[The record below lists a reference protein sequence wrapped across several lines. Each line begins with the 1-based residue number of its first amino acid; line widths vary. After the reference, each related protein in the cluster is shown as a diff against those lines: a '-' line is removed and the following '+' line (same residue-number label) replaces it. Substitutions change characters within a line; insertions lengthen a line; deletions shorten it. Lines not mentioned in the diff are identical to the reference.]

1 MAKVNEIP
9 LVNPIYSSRLCLP
22 GNVVLD
28 SKGQPML
35 NADGSYM
42 TSGVEQLDPGP
53 AGAGNFSIPN
63 NVRLTRSFL
72 FSYTNPSP
80 SAGIDRFGQLQVKAI
95 MSMLGQAL
103 SGFSYRLVNGSDQ
116 LGKYQFSALQLY
128 EQGYIKLSYYNQYGP
143 AAVKY
148 NYAWTGRDGM
158 INANTWLLSGG
169 IQEKAMF
176 RLLAS
181 NYNYLTLGQIIKSS
195 DNLCTAAG
203 MLSVAHILGIDGAR
217 TWRATGQGK
226 DPTGNT
232 GGYFFSLGRYAIDVL
247 SYTANS

>member
-9 LVNPIYSSRLCLP
+9 VVKPMFTSRLCLP

-28 SKGQPML
+28 SRGQPML

-42 TSGVEQLDPGP
+42 TAGIEILDPGP
-53 AGAGNFSIPN
+53 ASASKFLIPSGIQ
-63 NVRLTRSFL
+63 LDRSFL
-72 FSYTNPSP
+72 FSYTNPTPP
-80 SAGIDRFGQLQVKAI
+80 SGIDRFSQLQIKAI

-103 SGFSYRLVNGSDQ
+103 SGFSYKLANGNNQ
-116 LGKYQFSALQLY
+116 LGKYQFTALQLY
-128 EQGYIKLSYYNQYGP
+128 EQGYIKLKYLDQYDS

-148 NYAWTGRDGM
+148 THAWTGRDG
-158 INANTWLLSGG
+158 IVDVNTWLLSGG

-176 RLLAS
+176 QLLAS

-203 MLSVAHILGIDGAR
+203 MLAVAHILGIDGAK
-217 TWRATGQGK
+217 TWRATGTGK
-226 DPTGNT
+226 DTSGNT
-232 GGYFFSLGRYAIDVL
+232 GGYFFVLGRYAIDVL
-247 SYTANS
+247 SYTTTG